1 MMLSIVTII
10 WIRGLQG
17 ECCFLWKGSSAQSPG
32 ISGVPGLVQSAWL
45 LTLGI
50 HAHRWDL
57 RMITL
62 GTSFQVACRDRNS
75 PLETKEPIVYH
86 QVAHRLYSRPIQA
99 TTLLT
104 QDNPESDR
112 ILFCHIVK
120 STYLCFPDS
129 RLALNLYIKIMINIA
144 FKHSMFAL
152 VTFPVAMVK
161 YSDTYCSL
169 RGSPSRWGRK
179 FEAVG
184 FFL

>member
-1 MMLSIVTII
+1 MKRVFCTVKVQEFWGTWISPVCMTFDTGHPCPQMRLKDDNFRYVLSSC
-10 WIRGLQG
+10 L
-17 ECCFLWKGSSAQSPG
+17 
-32 ISGVPGLVQSAWL
+32 
-45 LTLGI
+45 
-50 HAHRWDL
+50 H
-57 RMITL
+57 
-62 GTSFQVACRDRNS
+62 RDRNS

-129 RLALNLYIKIMINIA
+129 RLALNLYIKIMINVA